1 MYWFWVSLVAVGVA
15 IIVDGIYRSI
25 ISSRIRELID
35 NVPPFGVVSSEP
47 TDGAQVLQIPAED
60 GLKLTASLHCAVES
74 PRALILF
81 CPELHGSHWTVA
93 NYAPELVEAGFAV
106 LSFDVRNQGESE
118 HQPEF
123 TPVHWP
129 TELELSD
136 LQAVLKFVGEHKD
149 LSKLPLGVY
158 GISRGG
164 SMALVAACRSRQIQS
179 IVVDS
184 AYDTMTMVHHFMD
197 KFSRYVVP
205 DWFFRRLPKW
215 HVDWVLRQALRKSER
230 KAGRTYL
237 RLGQECDSFAQPALL
252 ISGKRDSYVTPNVS
266 EKLAAML
273 ARTDDVWV
281 VPKAKHNKARTVQTA
296 EYDRRILEHFER
308 TLTSQSSAGSQIADT
323 ESVSNESEVTE
334 SPSF

>member
-1 MYWFWVSLVAVGVA
+1 MPGWFTVSAIVALLL
-15 IIVDGIYRSI
+15 IIDGIYRSI

-47 TDGAQVLQIPAED
+47 VEGAEVFEVVAKDGIK
-60 GLKLTASLHCAVES
+60 LKASLHCAVER

-93 NYAPELVEAGFAV
+93 NYGLGLIEAGFAL

-118 HQPEF
+118 HQPGLN
-123 TPVHWP
+123 PVHWP

-136 LQAVLKFVGEHKD
+136 LQTVLEFVKNHED
-149 LSKLPLGVY
+149 LGKLPLGVY

-164 SMALVAACRSRQIQS
+164 SMALVAACRSKQIQS

-205 DWFFRRLPKW
+205 DWFFKRLPKW
-215 HVDWVLRQALRKSER
+215 HVDWVLRQALRKSEK
-230 KAGRTYL
+230 KAGRSYL
-237 RLGQECDSFAQPALL
+237 RLAKEAGSFSQPALF
-252 ISGKRDSYVTPNVS
+252 ISGKRDSYVTPDVTK
-266 EKLAAML
+266 KLADML
-273 ARTDDVWV
+273 GRGENVWI
-281 VPKAKHNKARTVQTA
+281 VPKAKHNKSRSLQTE
-296 EYDRRILEHFER
+296 EYDRRLVEHFEQTLPSVDPATRKGEAPADGTSKSDER
-308 TLTSQSSAGSQIADT
+308 TSDA
-323 ESVSNESEVTE
+323 V
-334 SPSF
+334 

>member
-1 MYWFWVSLVAVGVA
+1 MFWIGVALAAVAVAVS
-15 IIVDGIYRSI
+15 VDGIYRSI

-35 NVPPFGVVSSEP
+35 NVPPFGVVSSEAIE
-47 TDGAQVLQIPAED
+47 GAEVLQIPTGD
-60 GLKLTASLHCAVES
+60 GLNLAASLHRTVDA

-106 LSFDVRNQGESE
+106 LSFDVRNQGESQ
-118 HQPEF
+118 HQPDF

-136 LQAVLKFVGEHKD
+136 LRAVLKYVSAHDE
-149 LSKLPLGVY
+149 LSRLPLGVY

-164 SMALVAACRSRQIQS
+164 SMALVAACRSDQIQS

-205 DWFFRRLPKW
+205 DWFFSRLPKW

-230 KAGRTYL
+230 KVGRTYL
-237 RLGQECDSFAQPALL
+237 RLAQECRSFSQPVML
-252 ISGKRDSYVTPNVS
+252 ISGKRDSYVTPDVT

-273 ARTDDVWV
+273 GCRDDVWI
-281 VPKAKHNKARTVQTA
+281 VPKAKHNRARSVQTA
-296 EYDRRILEHFER
+296 EYDRRILEHFAR
-308 TLTSQSSAGSQIADT
+308 TLLT
-323 ESVSNESEVTE
+323 ESAAGRLSVDSEATPPESKVSESQ
-334 SPSF
+334 PR